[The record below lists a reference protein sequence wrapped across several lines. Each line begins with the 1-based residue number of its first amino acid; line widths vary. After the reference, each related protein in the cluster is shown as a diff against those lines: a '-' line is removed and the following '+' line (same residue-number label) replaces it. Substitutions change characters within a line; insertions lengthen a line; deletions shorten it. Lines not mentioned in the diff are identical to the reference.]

1 MDEMDTILVIIK
13 TIINIVKS
21 INNIRQSIMANIPAV
36 VSIPLPPLNPKYN
49 GKRWPNKQK
58 NPDKYDATIIG

>member
-1 MDEMDTILVIIK
+1 
-13 TIINIVKS
+13 
-21 INNIRQSIMANIPAV
+21 MANIPAV

-58 NPDKYDATIIG
+58 NPDKYDATIIGEFIPSSVFIISPPRFM